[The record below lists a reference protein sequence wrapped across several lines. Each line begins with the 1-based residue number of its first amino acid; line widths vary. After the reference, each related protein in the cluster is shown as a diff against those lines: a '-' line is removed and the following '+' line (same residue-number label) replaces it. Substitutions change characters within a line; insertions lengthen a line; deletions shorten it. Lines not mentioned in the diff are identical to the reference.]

1 MISAQAHDFASWR
14 AQAGRL
20 MRAEIAPEDVLW
32 PSPTGDLFSMAGA
45 DSTVEEL
52 AADTKA
58 SFTVPRDFYVLAET
72 VACARRDERW
82 ALLYRILYRL
92 KHGQAEL
99 LQDLVDPD
107 VQLANRL
114 AKSVKIDIH
123 KMHAFVRF
131 KEVEGGNL
139 YVAWHSP
146 EHLITEIAAPFF
158 VRRFGDKAW
167 CIFTPDRSASWD
179 GKALEFG
186 PGIPQSKFLHQD
198 NFDQMWQTYYA
209 SIFNPAR
216 IKVKAMKAE
225 MSPKYWASLPE
236 ASLIDGLIRGA
247 PDRLQKMAAGKK
259 PAAVVPP
266 HQNIVQLKN
275 AASICKAC
283 PLYAHATQTVFGEG
297 SPDSQMMVVGEQP
310 GDQEDLGG
318 RPFIGPA
325 GAIFDQAL
333 EQAGI
338 DRNTVYVTNA
348 VKHFKWT
355 RQGKRRLHQKPNGT
369 EIHACKPWL
378 EAEMD
383 QIKPRVIMAL
393 GATAGTAV
401 LGRLPKVTQERGRLI
416 ANANAP
422 VVLSWH
428 PSAILRSQTPTEKD
442 ERFQQLVE
450 DLKVAAQVFAK

>member
-1 MISAQAHDFASWR
+1 
-14 AQAGRL
+14 
-20 MRAEIAPEDVLW
+20 MRADVSPDQVLW
-32 PSPTGDLFSMAGA
+32 PSDSGDLFTLAGA
-45 DSTVEEL
+45 EEL
-52 AADTKA
+52 NSEKVAGS
-58 SFTVPRDFYVLAET
+58 SFTVPREFFQLAEN
-72 VACARRDERW
+72 VACARREERW
-82 ALLYRILYRL
+82 ALLYRMLFRL
-92 KHGQAEL
+92 KHGQPNL

-107 VQLANRL
+107 VQLALRL
-114 AKSVKIDIH
+114 SKSVKIDIH

-131 KEVEGGNL
+131 KEVDGGNL
-139 YVAWHSP
+139 YVAWHAP
-146 EHLITEIAAPFF
+146 EHLITEAATPFF

-167 CIFTPDRSASWD
+167 CIFTPDRSAHWD
-179 GKALEFG
+179 GKTLEFG
-186 PGIPQSKFLHQD
+186 PGIPQSDFIHKD
-198 NFDQMWQTYYA
+198 NFDQLWQTYYS

-236 ASLIDGLIRGA
+236 ASLIDGLIRSA

-266 HQNIVQLKN
+266 HQNLEQLKN
-275 AASICKAC
+275 AASVCKAC

-297 SPDSQMMVVGEQP
+297 ASTSQLMVVGEQP

-325 GAIFDQAL
+325 GAIFDEAL

-338 DRNTVYVTNA
+338 EREDVYVTNA

-355 RQGKRRLHQKPNGT
+355 RSGKRRLHQKPNGGG

-383 QIKPRVIMAL
+383 QIKPKVIMAL

-401 LGRLPKVTQERGRLI
+401 LGRLPKVTQERGKLI
-416 ANANAP
+416 ATAVAP

-428 PSAILRSQTPTEKD
+428 PSAILRSQTPAEKD
-442 ERFQQLVE
+442 ERFAQLVA
-450 DLKVAAQVFAK
+450 DLKIAATALQK